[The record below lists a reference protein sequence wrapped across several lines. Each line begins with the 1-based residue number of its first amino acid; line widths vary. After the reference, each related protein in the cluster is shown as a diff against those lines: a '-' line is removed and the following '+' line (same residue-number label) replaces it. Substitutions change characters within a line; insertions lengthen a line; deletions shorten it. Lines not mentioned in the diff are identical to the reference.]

1 MVAMVIGNIVRNAV
15 QHGTGENVVCRL
27 LDRELTVTNTGIL
40 PVRDLAHSP
49 PRRFTTRPGG
59 HGMGLYLVRRICERY
74 RWTIKLENSADNVL
88 ATVVF

>member
-15 QHGTGENVVCRL
+15 QHGTGDSVVCRL
-27 LDRELTVTNTGIL
+27 LDRELTVTNTGAL
-40 PVRDLAHSP
+40 PIKDLSGLP

-74 RWTIKLENSADNVL
+74 RWSIKLENSADSVL
-88 ATVVF
+88 ATVIF